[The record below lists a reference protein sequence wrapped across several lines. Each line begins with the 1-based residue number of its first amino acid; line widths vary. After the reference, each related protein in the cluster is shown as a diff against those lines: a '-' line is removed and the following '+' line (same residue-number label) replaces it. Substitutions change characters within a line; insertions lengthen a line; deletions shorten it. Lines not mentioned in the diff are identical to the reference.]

1 MEKRPIPWVPGATNR
16 PWDHKASTPHQ
27 SPPSSLPRGSTH
39 QSLTPGG
46 TWGVAVEERGSLES
60 DCFQCSLCGFGQGS
74 SQRPAWRV
82 AVHRGT
88 GRGAAWTQVCPEGW
102 ATEAWGGGGQ
112 LTLSWLAGQLSAGAG
127 LLWGQGQSSR
137 EGVGRER
144 REPFWMD
151 GCLDGRQAPRAS
163 CTPPSSG
170 EPEGRGHNPPG
181 LPAPTLAAG
190 LPQAVAAREKCHC
203 KIVNQQST

>member
-1 MEKRPIPWVPGATNR
+1 MEGCRPPWH
-16 PWDHKASTPHQ
+16 WW
-27 SPPSSLPRGSTH
+27 RGCPDSGL
-39 QSLTPGG
+39 SRGLGYGG
-46 TWGVAVEERGSLES
+46 L
-60 DCFQCSLCGFGQGS
+60 
-74 SQRPAWRV
+74 
-82 AVHRGT
+82 
-88 GRGAAWTQVCPEGW
+88 
-102 ATEAWGGGGQ
+102 GGGGQ

-127 LLWGQGQSSR
+127 LLWGQGQSSQ

-181 LPAPTLAAG
+181 LPAPTLTAG
-190 LPQAVAAREKCHC
+190 LPQAVAAREKE
-203 KIVNQQST
+203 VSLQDSQSTINLRTIKFLQALVCASSSAGLTRNLPEQGLLCLWGYSPASDSGPHPPCSCSLRGSNPHPLV